1 MANTILTADVVLKEA
16 KRDFVNQ
23 TPFISSMRRS
33 YDGSYSAYGA
43 KAGDAIR
50 IKKNTKLTARTGK
63 TMQAQNLV
71 EESVSLARSNI
82 YGVDLVFSEKE
93 LTMDLAEFSRDIIKP
108 AISVLAA
115 KVESAAMA
123 SLTKQVY
130 NTITL
135 PVTALDR
142 ADIIAAD
149 KMLND
154 FSAPGSDRFAVLSNQ
169 GYGDLLDAN
178 AALFNPNQKISRQYT
193 EGFLGDMYN
202 FSTART
208 SNIYSHTTGTY
219 NGAHVVDG
227 ASQTGATLTVK
238 TGTGAPTEGDTFTI
252 AGVNSLNPVT
262 LADTGELQVFTVGAG
277 ATASSW
283 PISPSLSITGS
294 SATVTA
300 LPADAATITEIG
312 VASTSYKQNLFY
324 HRDAFAFA
332 TADMMLPKGVDFAAR
347 NTEGN
352 LSMSIIRDY
361 DIVNSDI
368 LCRLDIVCGWV
379 AVQPEFA
386 VRAYQP

>member
-1 MANTILTADVVLKEA
+1 MANTILTADVVIKEA
-16 KRDFVNQ
+16 KRAFVNQ

-149 KMLND
+149 
-154 FSAPGSDRFAVLSNQ
+154 
-169 GYGDLLDAN
+169 
-178 AALFNPNQKISRQYT
+178 
-193 EGFLGDMYN
+193 
-202 FSTART
+202 
-208 SNIYSHTTGTY
+208 
-219 NGAHVVDG
+219 
-227 ASQTGATLTVK
+227 
-238 TGTGAPTEGDTFTI
+238 
-252 AGVNSLNPVT
+252 
-262 LADTGELQVFTVGAG
+262 
-277 ATASSW
+277 
-283 PISPSLSITGS
+283 
-294 SATVTA
+294 
-300 LPADAATITEIG
+300 
-312 VASTSYKQNLFY
+312 
-324 HRDAFAFA
+324 
-332 TADMMLPKGVDFAAR
+332 
-347 NTEGN
+347 
-352 LSMSIIRDY
+352 
-361 DIVNSDI
+361 
-368 LCRLDIVCGWV
+368 
-379 AVQPEFA
+379 
-386 VRAYQP
+386 